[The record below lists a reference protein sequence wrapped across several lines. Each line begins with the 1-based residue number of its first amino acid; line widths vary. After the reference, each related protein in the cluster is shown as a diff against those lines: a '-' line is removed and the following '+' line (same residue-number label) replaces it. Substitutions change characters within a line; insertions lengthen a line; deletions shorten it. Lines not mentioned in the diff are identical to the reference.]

1 MRWIE
6 HVAKIVER
14 YPDALAVICH
24 DEQLT
29 DEPHL
34 SRGSQPQL
42 IRAKNKQHRHP
53 SGNLQTVTRIG

>member
-29 DEPHL
+29 YAQMWEAVGKEALRLRDRLH
-34 SRGSQPQL
+34 
-42 IRAKNKQHRHP
+42 
-53 SGNLQTVTRIG
+53 QTIKSVLLRF